1 MKIYFAGNITV
12 MREREYVKL
21 LNSRLFSYYYHGEQ
35 KEFQDEFQ
43 FKIKDNKNAGIFPR
57 S

>member
-12 MREREYVKL
+12 MREREYQKL
-21 LNSRLFSYYYHGEQ
+21 LSSRLFSYYYHGEQ
-35 KEFQDEFQ
+35 KEFHDEFQ